1 MSERVA
7 SSRPGQGRV
16 AASARDVLAH
26 WPARLG
32 VTWDTAFATLFF
44 FLPLSRSILL
54 TALPLTAF
62 ERLGSAEAVSFLFL
76 SASLGGIIASLNLP
90 PVVARLG
97 CSGTFHLASLLLIS
111 ATVALL
117 SDSIVLF
124 ALGMVAY
131 LAANTA
137 FDVTLSVY
145 LMQLLPRNELARFE
159 PRRVF
164 AMVAAFC
171 IGPFLGVYMGE
182 HGPRWL
188 PFVATGCV
196 ALVTLT
202 YFRLLGLH
210 RVSTSYKADP
220 NPLKNVRRFWGQ
232 PRLRLAWSSACARS
246 GFWATLFVYAPIL
259 MVSSGLDKVTAGTVM
274 SVSVAMAF
282 AVPLWA
288 RVGFKYGLRK
298 LLTIAYAATG
308 IMGFVLWLADVE
320 PMAMALL
327 IIAAAATASM
337 IDGAGNVPFLR
348 AVRGAERAE
357 MAGVYGTFRD
367 VSQLAPPAIA
377 AVVLQFAALP
387 AVFGVVGTLLFG
399 QAYLCKY
406 LPRRM

>member
-1 MSERVA
+1 
-7 SSRPGQGRV
+7 
-16 AASARDVLAH
+16 
-26 WPARLG
+26 
-32 VTWDTAFATLFF
+32 
-44 FLPLSRSILL
+44 
-54 TALPLTAF
+54 
-62 ERLGSAEAVSFLFL
+62 
-76 SASLGGIIASLNLP
+76 
-90 PVVARLG
+90 
-97 CSGTFHLASLLLIS
+97 
-111 ATVALL
+111 
-117 SDSIVLF
+117 
-124 ALGMVAY
+124 
-131 LAANTA
+131 
-137 FDVTLSVY
+137 
-145 LMQLLPRNELARFE
+145 
-159 PRRVF
+159 
-164 AMVAAFC
+164 
-171 IGPFLGVYMGE
+171 
-182 HGPRWL
+182 
-188 PFVATGCV
+188 
-196 ALVTLT
+196 
-202 YFRLLGLH
+202 
-210 RVSTSYKADP
+210 
-220 NPLKNVRRFWGQ
+220 
-232 PRLRLAWSSACARS
+232 
-246 GFWATLFVYAPIL
+246 